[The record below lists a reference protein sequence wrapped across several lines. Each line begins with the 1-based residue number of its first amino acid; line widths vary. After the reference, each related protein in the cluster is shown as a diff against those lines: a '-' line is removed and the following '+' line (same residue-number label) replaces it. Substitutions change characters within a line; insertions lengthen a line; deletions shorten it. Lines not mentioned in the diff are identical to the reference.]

1 MSARILVL
9 HKMKKQKKN
18 TTNPVTEDDTCDALW
33 VPEELVNIIIP
44 DDRFVILFASHEF
57 PVDDLI
63 TLVPDKP
70 VKRLYHSSQVKPFGN
85 RLHSALAL

>member
-1 MSARILVL
+1 VSARILVL
-9 HKMKKQKKN
+9 HKKKKQKKN

-70 VKRLYHSSQVKPFGN
+70 VKRLYHSPSGTGST
-85 RLHSALAL
+85 RLWHSGDR